1 MDIMEA
7 IRLRK
12 SIRGYKPDPVPQ
24 EVLQEI
30 LETATRAPSSMN
42 TQPWEITVVTGQA
55 LDNIKQGNIEMLKIG
70 ATPHPLFPSRPFE
83 GVYRRRQIDVAVQIF
98 KLMDIARED
107 MEKRAEWLQRGF
119 GYYGAPAVF
128 FISIDSS
135 LKGMVLLDIGA
146 LAQTIC
152 LAALNYGLGTCI
164 DDQGIPPAE
173 VLKKFTSIPESKPIV
188 MCIAIGYPD
197 WDFPANRLEST
208 REPLENVVTWCGD
221 A

>member
-12 SIRGYKPDPVPQ
+12 SIRGYKPDPVPR
-24 EVLQEI
+24 EVLREI

-55 LDNIKQGNIEMLKIG
+55 LDNIKQAMTEMLKIG
-70 ATPHPLFPSRPFE
+70 ATPHPLSPSRPFE
-83 GVYRRRQIDVAVQIF
+83 GVYRQRQIEVAVQIF
-98 KLMDIARED
+98 KLMGIARED
-107 MEKRAEWLQRGF
+107 MEKRAEWLGRGQR
-119 GYYGAPAVF
+119 YYDAPAVF
-128 FISIDSS
+128 FISIDNS
-135 LKGMVLLDIGA
+135 LQERTLLDIGA

-152 LAALNYGLGTCI
+152 LIALNYSLGTCI

-173 VLKKFTSIPESKPIV
+173 VVKKFTSIPQSKRIA
-188 MCIAIGYPD
+188 MCIAVGYPD

-208 REPLENVVTWCGD
+208 REPLENVTTWCTD
-221 A
+221 D

>member
-7 IRLRK
+7 IRMRK

-83 GVYRRRQIDVAVQIF
+83 GVYRRRQIEVAVQIF

-107 MEKRAEWLQRGF
+107 MDKRAEWLQRGF

-164 DDQGIPPAE
+164 DDQGIPPTE

-208 REPLENVVTWCGD
+208 REPLENVVTW
-221 A
+221 